1 MAATTTA
8 FEAEILAGAFTLTD
22 RGLMAGAAY
31 KLRQAYRDGNT
42 DPTAHN
48 IALANRDYQDALT
61 RCSEL
66 ASFNAITA
74 I

>member
-8 FEAEILAGAFTLTD
+8 FETEIVGFPASE

-31 KLRQAYRDGNT
+31 KLRDAYQRGIT

-48 IALANRDYQDALT
+48 IALANPDYVDALARNSKT
-61 RCSEL
+61 
-66 ASFNAITA
+66 ASFAAIA
-74 I
+74 GP